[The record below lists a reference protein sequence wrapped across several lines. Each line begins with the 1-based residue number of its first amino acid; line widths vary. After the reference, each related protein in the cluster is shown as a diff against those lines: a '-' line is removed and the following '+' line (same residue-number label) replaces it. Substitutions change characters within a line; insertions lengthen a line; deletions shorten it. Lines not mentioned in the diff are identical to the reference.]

1 MSKFNFLPNQYKK
14 SNSLKINHSY
24 LVDQFSDYKKT
35 FKRIERI
42 IKKGD
47 YTLGNEVNIF
57 EKKISKRMGSKY
69 TISVGNGTD
78 ALFLALK
85 ASGIGPGDEV
95 ITTPYTFIATVG
107 SISTIGAKPVFV
119 DIKKDYNIDEKK
131 IEKAITKKTKAI
143 LPVHWAGRPCELK
156 KIRDVANKYNLKIIQ
171 DSCHAIDSKYKKKDI
186 VNYGDIC
193 TFSLHPLKNLN
204 VWGDGGFILTNSKK
218 IADKLFLI
226 RNHGLINRNK
236 CKIFGFNSRL
246 DTIQAA
252 VANYKLEKKL
262 NNITKKRISNAKYLD
277 RKLGEIKEVET
288 VERSS
293 NLKEVFHLYHIN
305 VKEKDRGKLKDFL
318 IKNQVDAKIHYPTP
332 IHLQPAAKYLKYKK
346 GDFPVAEK
354 MANTTISLP
363 VHEFINNKSLD
374 YMIRLIKKFYKK
386 I

>member
-1 MSKFNFLPNQYKK
+1 MSKFNFLPNQYK
-14 SNSLKINHSY
+14 NNNTLKINHSY
-24 LVDQFSDYKKT
+24 LIDQFSDYKKT
-35 FKRIERI
+35 FKRIEKI

-47 YTLGNEVNIF
+47 YTLGDEVNTF

-78 ALFLALK
+78 ALYLALI
-85 ASGIGPGDEV
+85 ACGIGHGDEV

-107 SISTIGAKPVFV
+107 SISTVGAKPVFV

-143 LPVHWAGRPCELK
+143 MPVHWAGRPCELK
-156 KIRDVANKYNLKIIQ
+156 KIKDIAKKYNLKIIQ
-171 DSCHAIDSKYKKKDI
+171 DSCHAIDSRYRNKSI
-186 VNYGDIC
+186 ISYGDIC

-204 VWGDGGFILTNSKK
+204 VWGDGGFILTNKKK

-262 NNITKKRISNAKYLD
+262 DNITKKRISNAKYLD
-277 RKLGEIKEVET
+277 KRLKNIKEVET
-288 VERSS
+288 VVRSN

-305 VKEKDRGKLKDFL
+305 VKERDRNKLKLFL

-363 VHEFINNKSLD
+363 VHEFINTKNLD
-374 YMIRLIKKFYKK
+374 YMIRLIKEFYNKS
-386 I
+386 

>member
-1 MSKFNFLPNQYKK
+1 MSKFNFLPNQYK
-14 SNSLKINHSY
+14 NNNTLKINHSY
-24 LVDQFSDYKKT
+24 LIDQFSDYKKT
-35 FKRIERI
+35 FKRIEKI

-47 YTLGNEVNIF
+47 YTLGDEVNTF

-78 ALFLALK
+78 ALYLALI
-85 ASGIGPGDEV
+85 ACGIGHGDEV

-107 SISTIGAKPVFV
+107 SISTVGAKPVFV

-143 LPVHWAGRPCELK
+143 MPVHWAGRPCELK
-156 KIRDVANKYNLKIIQ
+156 KIKDIAKKYNLKIIQ
-171 DSCHAIDSKYKKKDI
+171 DSCHAIDSRYRNKSI
-186 VNYGDIC
+186 ISYGDIC

-204 VWGDGGFILTNSKK
+204 VWGDGGFILTNKKK

-262 NNITKKRISNAKYLD
+262 DNITKKRISNAKYLD
-277 RKLGEIKEVET
+277 KRLKNIKEVET
-288 VERSS
+288 VVRSN

-305 VKEKDRGKLKDFL
+305 VKERDRNKLKHFL

-363 VHEFINNKSLD
+363 VHEFINTKNLD
-374 YMIRLIKKFYKK
+374 YMIRLIKEFYNKS
-386 I
+386 